1 MEGAFDPEGLIS
13 SLTCV
18 VTTIFGLHCGHVLL
32 AVPSAYGRFLHWVPL
47 GLVQLLLGLLLHFMG
62 LPLNPNLYS
71 LSFLF
76 LSGGTCFLVLAVLY
90 WLVDFCKSLRRVWQ
104 PFMYLGMNAI
114 AIYVLAES
122 GPIQVIYCTI
132 TSSPTHA
139 WLSNTI
145 LFTVDCIMV
154 LLGKYRSVIK
164 ESPLAYWRVL
174 GIWQLL
180 SLLAVKHSNHSPSI
194 IYVPSYS

>member
-1 MEGAFDPEGLIS
+1 MS
-13 SLTCV
+13 K
-18 VTTIFGLHCGHVLL
+18 
-32 AVPSAYGRFLHWVPL
+32 AVACCTWNHGPSAYGRFLHWVPL

-90 WLVDFCKSLRRVWQ
+90 WLVDFRKSLRRVWQ

-114 AIYVLAES
+114 AIYVLVES

-132 TSSPTHA
+132 SSSPTC
-139 WLSNTI
+139 LI
-145 LFTVDCIMV
+145 L
-154 LLGKYRSVIK
+154 
-164 ESPLAYWRVL
+164 
-174 GIWQLL
+174 
-180 SLLAVKHSNHSPSI
+180 
-194 IYVPSYS
+194 